1 MFDAE
6 YFRTTLPADAAAAG
20 TNAAVE
26 LHLRGGRALRLR
38 AVVEATTGWVTLEV
52 FLARD
57 EGGRPP
63 RWQEELPAS
72 GGGRAQPTYRASVSY
87 EAIAAVTISDAQAT
101 AGSRVGF
108 AT

>member
-1 MFDAE
+1 M
-6 YFRTTLPADAAAAG
+6 
-20 TNAAVE
+20 E
-26 LHLRGGRALRLR
+26 LHLRGGRALSLR
-38 AVVEATTGWVTLEV
+38 SVVEATAGWVTLEV

-57 EGGRPP
+57 EGSRPP

-72 GGGRAQPTYRASVSY
+72 GGGGRAQPTYRASVAY
-87 EAIAAVTISDAQAT
+87 EAIAAVILSDAQAT